1 MSPGNPKNKKNK
13 RTSTF
18 NRNRDMSIIIACA
31 VLVRDNLT
39 CAYCHA
45 KLVVKG
51 KGAATLDHIIPR
63 SKGGKAMPT
72 NLVTSCA
79 PCNRKKRADLSDYKS
94 IFRAVEWAHRPVDIV
109 KGRELAMQ
117 HYPSRFKRARKSVKV
132 RA

>member
-1 MSPGNPKNKKNK
+1 MNPGNPKNK

-63 SKGGKAMPT
+63 SKGGLAVAT

-79 PCNRKKRADLSDYKS
+79 PCNRKKRANLSNYVP
-94 IFRAVEWAHRPVDIV
+94 IFRAIEWAHRPIDIA
-109 KGRELAMQ
+109 KGRELAIK
-117 HYPSRFKRARKSVKV
+117 HYPSRFDRRGRKSVKV
-132 RA
+132 QACT